1 VYITPAAM
9 SQRAALSLVSGVATA
24 LRSSGSSA
32 ALDLLR
38 EEGIDA
44 TAPDGALELHTSLD
58 PELEAAL
65 VSLFALAPDERALLP
80 AGRQAA
86 LGELTAEIAHE
97 INNPLFAIL
106 GLVELVRNEMQPG
119 TKPHDRLLLV
129 EQTGLEI
136 KALVRAVLTFA
147 REPADD
153 TRPVSLNDVVT
164 ETLELVRHTSASKA
178 VEIVER
184 LETTPFHVEGNRN
197 QLKQLLLNVLTN
209 ARQVL
214 PDGGTVTVTLTGE
227 PGWATVRVSD
237 TGPGIAPGLD
247 ERIFAPF
254 FSTKGE
260 DGSGLGLTVSRIIAR
275 LHGGSLTLD
284 EAGAGAS
291 FVVQLPTLGEPA

>member
-9 SQRAALSLVSGVATA
+9 SQTAALSLVSDVATA
-24 LRSSGSSA
+24 LRNSGSLA

-44 TAPDGALELHTSLD
+44 TATGGALELHRSLD

-65 VSLFALAPDERALLP
+65 VSLFALVPDEHALLP

-86 LGELTAEIAHE
+86 LGELAAEIAHE

-106 GLVELVRNEMQPG
+106 GLVELVRNDLEPG

-136 KALVRAVLTFA
+136 KALVRALLTFA

-153 TRPVSLNDVVT
+153 TRPISLNDVVI
-164 ETLELVRHTSASKA
+164 ETLELVRHTSASKG

-184 LETTPFHVEGNRN
+184 LEATPLHVEGNPN

-209 ARQVL
+209 ARQAL

-237 TGPGIAPGLD
+237 TGPGVAPDLS
-247 ERIFAPF
+247 ERIFTPF

-275 LHGGSLTLD
+275 LHGGSLALD
-284 EAGAGAS
+284 ETGAGAS